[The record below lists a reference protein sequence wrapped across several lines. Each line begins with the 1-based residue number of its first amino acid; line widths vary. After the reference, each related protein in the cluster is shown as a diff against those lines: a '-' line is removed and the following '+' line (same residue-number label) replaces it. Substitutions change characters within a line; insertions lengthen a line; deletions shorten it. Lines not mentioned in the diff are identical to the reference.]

1 MDPWRVLG
9 VEPGADPAA
18 VHAAYRRL
26 AWRHHPD
33 RGGSS
38 ARMRE
43 LNAAYAALR
52 RGARPRS
59 ASTNGAGDETHAS
72 STPTP
77 ARDDAAHGHGRRL
90 AAWLVR
96 TPAGQWLGCL
106 LLLGAVHGAALVGG
120 GACSPLEALA
130 VLLALG
136 LHARSVPRDRS
147 YAPLENAVTFLLV
160 SLRAAAWLI
169 RQR

>member
-18 VHAAYRRL
+18 LHAAYRRL

-33 RGGSS
+33 RGGSI
-38 ARMRE
+38 ARMGE

-52 RGARPRS
+52 RGARARS
-59 ASTNGAGDETHAS
+59 ASTTGTRDETRAS
-72 STPTP
+72 STPTS
-77 ARDDAAHGHGRRL
+77 ARDDPAPGLGRRL
-90 AAWLVR
+90 AAWFVESG
-96 TPAGQWLGCL
+96 AGQWLGCL
-106 LLLGAVHGAALVGG
+106 LLLGAVHGVALVGG
-120 GACSPLEALA
+120 GAGLLLEALA
-130 VLLALG
+130 ALLALR
-136 LHARSVPRDRS
+136 LHAHAVPRDRS

>member
-72 STPTP
+72 STP
-77 ARDDAAHGHGRRL
+77 AQSDRAHGL
-90 AAWLVR
+90 ANHARAWLVR

>member
-18 VHAAYRRL
+18 IHAAYRRR

-33 RGGSS
+33 RGGSL

-52 RGARPRS
+52 RTAHLRPGPVAGAPDGGHDRS
-59 ASTNGAGDETHAS
+59 ATPRGGRADGFADWAG
-72 STPTP
+72 
-77 ARDDAAHGHGRRL
+77 
-90 AAWLVR
+90 AWLVESR
-96 TPAGQWLGCL
+96 AGQWLGCL
-106 LLLGAVHGAALVGG
+106 LLLGAVHEVAFLGG
-120 GACSPLEALA
+120 GACSPLEVVAA
-130 VLLALG
+130 VLALR
-136 LHARSVPRDRS
+136 LHARAVPNGGP
-147 YAPLENAVTFLLV
+147 YAPLEDAVGFVLV
-160 SLRAAAWLI
+160 SLRAAAWLV